1 MENAHVSLEASTGS
15 EATLNEQGML
25 MILAHEVESGN
36 ILRQVTLD
44 AQQTWTL
51 LQWLYSHSDMLYGL
65 THPDQD
71 ITTKLRTVDR
81 QGKPRR
87 DIEADDAETQARQDW
102 ANDE

>member
-1 MENAHVSLEASTGS
+1 MENAHVSFDASTGS

-25 MILAHEVESGN
+25 TIRAHEVESGN

-65 THPDQD
+65 THLDQD
-71 ITTKLRTVDR
+71 ITTKLRAVDQR
-81 QGKPRR
+81 GKSRR
-87 DIEADDAETQARQDW
+87 DIEADDAEAQAHQDW
-102 ANDE
+102 SNDE